1 MKIRNVAIIAHVDHG
16 KTTLVDAMLKQTGMV
31 KHNQHSNDRIL
42 DSNALERE
50 RGITILAKNISVP
63 YKDYKINIVD
73 TPGHADFGGEVERV
87 LGMVDGAILVVDA
100 AEGPMPQTRFVL
112 QKALEHK
119 LTLIVVINKVD
130 RPLAQPHKAVEEVF
144 DLLIA
149 LGADDEQLDFP
160 VYYASALSGVA
171 TMNLDSF
178 GSEGTIFP
186 ILEGVIS
193 YVPAPEVGVGRSLQV
208 LVSNLD
214 YDDYVGRIAV
224 GRVHQGEIRQGQEI
238 LITHDGE
245 TEVKKGKIALLYTFE
260 GLNRKPI
267 EMAGAGDIVAFS
279 GVDEIQ
285 IGDTVN
291 QLDNPLPLPSL
302 KIDEPTMT
310 MIFRVN
316 DSPFAGQDGTYL
328 TSRHLRDRLLREE
341 KTNVAL
347 KVSATDSPEAFL
359 VAGRGELH
367 LSVLIETMR
376 REGYEF
382 CVSKPE
388 PILRQG
394 DSGVEEPYELLV
406 VDVPKDY
413 FGAVMELIGVRKGEL
428 QTMDQ
433 VGDRLKA
440 QFVIPA
446 RGLIGFASLFLTETK
461 GYGVMHHVF
470 SHYGAWAG
478 QIPTRQTGSII
489 AWETGIA
496 TSYALQNAEQRGTL
510 FIEPGT
516 HVYAGMVVGENNRS
530 EDLDFNVVK
539 KKHVTNMRAAGS
551 EDTVKLVP
559 PRVFSL
565 EQAIAF
571 LANDEYLEV
580 TPKSLRMRK
589 AILDRNLRER
599 SKKQTSK

>member
-1 MKIRNVAIIAHVDHG
+1 
-16 KTTLVDAMLKQTGMV
+16 
-31 KHNQHSNDRIL
+31 
-42 DSNALERE
+42 
-50 RGITILAKNISVP
+50 
-63 YKDYKINIVD
+63 
-73 TPGHADFGGEVERV
+73 
-87 LGMVDGAILVVDA
+87 MVDGAILVVDA

>member
-347 KVSATDSPEAFL
+347 KVSATDSPETFL